1 LREAIL
7 CLPQKPR
14 RRQGPYCY
22 CTAKVAGQT
31 LTRMLGPAARPLYR
45 QGIQN
50 LRRLEA
56 ILKRMQRISLQ
67 ALQEVGIRSKA

>member
-1 LREAIL
+1 
-7 CLPQKPR
+7 
-14 RRQGPYCY
+14 
-22 CTAKVAGQT
+22 
-31 LTRMLGPAARPLYR
+31 MLGPAARPLYR